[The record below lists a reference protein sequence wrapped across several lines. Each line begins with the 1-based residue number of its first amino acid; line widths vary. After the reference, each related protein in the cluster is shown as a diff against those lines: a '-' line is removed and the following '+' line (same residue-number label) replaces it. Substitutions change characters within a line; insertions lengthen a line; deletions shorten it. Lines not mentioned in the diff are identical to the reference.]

1 MRLPFPSAYL
11 APVGPLAPP
20 GPLAR
25 LAHALTVLVA
35 VAAPLVAA
43 LAILMAS
50 AAVTT
55 TRADTI
61 LARSAELRLEEDW
74 YVLDADFELMLN
86 PTLEEAVGRGVP
98 LYFAIEFELQRPRWY
113 WLDET
118 VTQVSFSYRLSYNA
132 LTRLYRL
139 SSGTSAFYQNFATIE
154 EAQRVISRVR
164 GRKVVEKA
172 WLFKGWRYDAAA
184 RLRLDTAQLPK
195 PFQISALTSRDWNL
209 QSEWLRWSFVP

>member
-1 MRLPFPSAYL
+1 MTGIALP
-11 APVGPLAPP
+11 
-20 GPLAR
+20 
-25 LAHALTVLVA
+25 VA
-35 VAAPLVAA
+35 VPKPTAITRTSLSRAARAA
-43 LAILMAS
+43 CSMALS
-50 AAVTT
+50 FSQLSPSVKR
-55 TRADTI
+55 TR
-61 LARSAELRLEEDW
+61 ARSAELRLEEDW

-118 VTQVSFSYRLSYNA
+118 VTQVSLSYRLSYNA

-172 WLFKGWRYDAAA
+172 SLFRGWRYDAAA